1 MHYIKKVCVEHMVK
15 EAECIQV
22 LAHLVDL
29 LQATWS
35 MSVEP
40 EAIQRASERALH
52 LWVGAG
58 WKVIKKHHWLLHLGQ
73 AFKTHK
79 VMAACWTMERKHRFV
94 SQIGSAVANTSK
106 LEQSV
111 MEEVA
116 AKELH
121 ALTVEST
128 FAVMEHQL
136 KKPHKLPHKLAG
148 TVGHLW
154 PMVDVK
160 LVTTSH
166 TAWLQHGA
174 SCSQGDVVLLSNDG
188 SGMRAGQI
196 QLHVAFAGQTLCLVS
211 LFSLL
216 EVGKGNAYAVWHNNS
231 SQVAAIPLC
240 QVATSCVYA
249 QNDQRVTTL
258 IPLPWR

>member
-1 MHYIKKVCVEHMVK
+1 MV
-15 EAECIQV
+15 
-22 LAHLVDL
+22 
-29 LQATWS
+29 
-35 MSVEP
+35 
-40 EAIQRASERALH
+40 
-52 LWVGAG
+52 
-58 WKVIKKHHWLLHLGQ
+58 
-73 AFKTHK
+73 
-79 VMAACWTMERKHRFV
+79 ACWTMERKRRFA
-94 SQIGSAVANTSK
+94 SQIGSALANTSK

-121 ALTVEST
+121 ALTGEST
-128 FAVMEHQL
+128 FAVMEYQF

-154 PMVDVK
+154 PTVDVK

-196 QLHVAFAGQTLCLVS
+196 QLHVAFAGQTFCLVS
-211 LFSLL
+211 LLSLL
-216 EVGKGNAYAVWHNNS
+216 GVGKGNAYAVKLQQFLCARLPPVVCMHRMTKE
-231 SQVAAIPLC
+231 SQL
-240 QVATSCVYA
+240 
-249 QNDQRVTTL
+249 
-258 IPLPWR
+258 